1 MESKIIMVLERHSR
15 QGKTI
20 FFYKETVWPKYFV
33 YPGLLNSSN
42 QLLSFQEF
50 INKYDCNTNFLQFHQ
65 VTSVIPKYLVIRAR
79 NTEPPE
85 NELYTSNSGTRELT
99 LKCKFKCYINPW
111 ITHWALALV
120 KGNRE
125 PHEAKKKSFDLG
137 GNRSQIFSLPRVVP
151 CFPLLGLTPS
161 GLFMGLCST

>member
-1 MESKIIMVLERHSR
+1 MVFHMCNNNTCACML
-15 QGKTI
+15 TI
-20 FFYKETVWPKYFV
+20 SV
-33 YPGLLNSSN
+33 
-42 QLLSFQEF
+42 LLSFWLDGKF
-50 INKYDCNTNFLQFHQ
+50 T
-65 VTSVIPKYLVIRAR
+65 RAR
-79 NTEPPE
+79 QLSVDHCSN
-85 NELYTSNSGTRELT
+85 LNSGTRELA

-137 GNRSQIFSLPRVVP
+137 GNRTHDLRIRSSVTLPTELQGRTEKSGTILDGESRRIGRGFDSHRGQKIFSLPRVVP